1 MKKNRWYLRLLALLV
16 LCGALNV
23 TITAAAEAGSSDDP
37 LVTLSYLNET
47 FMDSIMERVDQKI
60 AARNAQLGISAGSG
74 AGAASNFTVVT
85 LTSGQ
90 VLTGDI
96 GCEVMLRVGTAVCVS
111 PSSPGLIDETAAT
124 ALNNGS
130 ALVQNHLYMMTIEG
144 RGVRATAGTTKLLVR
159 GSYTVARSPHKRPR
173 LGIGCAR
180 RGRLERGQSDGQ
192 VSTDA
197 GRCLCGGAHHGAGG
211 AVHLV

>member
-47 FMDSIMERVDQKI
+47 FMDSII

-74 AGAASNFTVVT
+74 ASAASNFTVVT

-159 GSYTVARSPHKRPR
+159 GSYTVA
-173 LGIGCAR
+173 
-180 RGRLERGQSDGQ
+180 
-192 VSTDA
+192 
-197 GRCLCGGAHHGAGG
+197 
-211 AVHLV
+211 

>member
-60 AARNAQLGISAGSG
+60 AARNAQLGVSTGSG
-74 AGAASNFTVVT
+74 TSTASTFTVVT

-90 VLTGDI
+90 TLTGDI
-96 GCEVMLRVGTAVCVS
+96 GCEVMLRVGTAACVS
-111 PSSPGLIDETAAT
+111 PSQKAVSSDGSSLFVYAAT
-124 ALNNGS
+124 PEKCCHFAAFRLFANT
-130 ALVQNHLYMMTIEG
+130 TIAAIAPAMINAP
-144 RGVRATAGTTKLLVR
+144 ATA
-159 GSYTVARSPHKRPR
+159 P
-173 LGIGCAR
+173 
-180 RGRLERGQSDGQ
+180 
-192 VSTDA
+192 
-197 GRCLCGGAHHGAGG
+197 GAM
-211 AVHLV
+211 